1 MISLRPFCL
10 HAEFCIAVASRKIQ
24 SPVPLAELLVRS
36 PFPDEE
42 LVWVPVAL
50 SPNRQVL
57 QDGYSPLSQEGVG
70 VWGPRQNTPAC
81 QLLWTVR
88 ILPDHPVLWEKAV
101 GAWGALSQ
109 DDEGAD
115 PGSCLASSVCPLYPR
130 APCPVALVCPGQGR
144 CAISAPLCPAV
155 PVASQDCPQGCAL
168 FGQGL
173 RGLAATAE
181 IAPGTQVKTGAAC
194 PHLSPERVGAHT
206 AWGKRKGDD
215 AVLGVLSHL
224 GSLLLSAG
232 VPAVTELPF
241 LPAISASE

>member
-1 MISLRPFCL
+1 M
-10 HAEFCIAVASRKIQ
+10 
-24 SPVPLAELLVRS
+24 
-36 PFPDEE
+36 
-42 LVWVPVAL
+42 
-50 SPNRQVL
+50 
-57 QDGYSPLSQEGVG
+57 
-70 VWGPRQNTPAC
+70 
-81 QLLWTVR
+81 
-88 ILPDHPVLWEKAV
+88 LWEKAV

-115 PGSCLASSVCPLYPR
+115 PGSCRASSVGLSPVSTGPLYPR
-130 APCPVALVCPGQGR
+130 APCPAALVCPGQGR
-144 CAISAPLCPAV
+144 RAVSAPLCPAV

-168 FGQGL
+168 FGQGP

-215 AVLGVLSHL
+215 AVLGAQPPRLPPT
-224 GSLLLSAG
+224 AD

-241 LPAISASE
+241 PPSLLLNKNHLCNTSTYTATCAV